1 MPRPALILVLLS
13 VWLFAIFAP
22 PLISIFCDDRNP
34 IVSINLNEEEQ
45 QEQGKKSTDEKLVVV
60 RNSSSFSV
68 LSQLQNSILHSFYLL
83 GNSVHA
89 SEIDHPPPELFI

>member
-45 QEQGKKSTDEKLVVV
+45 QEQGKKSTDELAVMIDTFKPLMMTNEALKIDDGVYYQ
-60 RNSSSFSV
+60 SW
-68 LSQLQNSILHSFYLL
+68 L
-83 GNSVHA
+83 G
-89 SEIDHPPPELFI
+89 EG